1 MVTWANIRKK
11 SSFLYL
17 DSSFPVSSVE
27 RFLPGVNLGY
37 SSLKSSSDQLETD
50 LTEETELRDID
61 LIYFRSKSPWNQSIS
76 STLKSCFCYICPRKC
91 DTWIFSNTL
100 LSITILGF
108 LLVLWRNYCLFS
120 ALGALLTWCF
130 HSTFKDSA
138 SLFCFSFASQQNG
151 WSTKMEVLP
160 VLCLIMLVLL
170 CSQLPP
176 TSESCEFDDPRLLQN
191 IENNHVSRSFEY
203 HVS

>member
-61 LIYFRSKSPWNQSIS
+61 LIYFRSKSP
-76 STLKSCFCYICPRKC
+76 
-91 DTWIFSNTL
+91 
-100 LSITILGF
+100 
-108 LLVLWRNYCLFS
+108 
-120 ALGALLTWCF
+120 
-130 HSTFKDSA
+130 
-138 SLFCFSFASQQNG
+138 
-151 WSTKMEVLP
+151 
-160 VLCLIMLVLL
+160 
-170 CSQLPP
+170 
-176 TSESCEFDDPRLLQN
+176 
-191 IENNHVSRSFEY
+191 
-203 HVS
+203 